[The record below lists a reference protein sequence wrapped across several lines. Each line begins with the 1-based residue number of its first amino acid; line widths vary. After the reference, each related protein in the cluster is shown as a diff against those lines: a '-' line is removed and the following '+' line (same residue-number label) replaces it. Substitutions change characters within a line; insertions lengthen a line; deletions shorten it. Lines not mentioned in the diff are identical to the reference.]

1 MSSGDGEATADKFG
15 LSGAVI
21 ERTVEKAEMDP
32 EELLGTLEILHAEL
46 IGRHSNL
53 EREREYVTVDGV
65 RAYRVNEAVWDEFLG
80 EFDFEAPTESAVRY
94 AHTEQ
99 AKLLFASSV
108 RGDDNF
114 DSDEEGVIIGIDTA
128 EQF

>member
-1 MSSGDGEATADKFG
+1 MSPSDAESTPDKFG
-15 LSGAVI
+15 LDGAVI
-21 ERTVEKAEMDP
+21 ERTAEKAEMDASR
-32 EELLGTLEILHAEL
+32 LFGTLEILHAEL

-65 RAYRVNEAVWDEFLG
+65 RAYRVDEAVWDEFLA
-80 EFDFEAPTESAVRY
+80 EFDIDDTEAAAVRY

-99 AKLLFASSV
+99 AKLLFAKSV
-108 RGDDNF
+108 SG
-114 DSDEEGVIIGIDTA
+114 SDTFGAGEEGVVIGIDTA

>member
-1 MSSGDGEATADKFG
+1 MTAESVPDKFG
-15 LSGAVI
+15 LDGAII
-21 ERTVEKAEMDP
+21 ERTAAKAEIDP

-53 EREREYVTVDGV
+53 ERERTYVTVDGV
-65 RAYRVNEAVWDEFLG
+65 RAYRVEKAVWDGFL
-80 EFDFEAPTESAVRY
+80 EAFDIQGTEAAAVRY

-99 AKLLFASSV
+99 AKLLFAKDVSG
-108 RGDDNF
+108 RDNF
-114 DSDEEGVIIGIDTA
+114 GSGEEGVVIGIDTA

>member
-1 MSSGDGEATADKFG
+1 MTASDSESTADRFG

-21 ERTVEKAEMDP
+21 ERTAGKAEMDP
-32 EELLGTLEILHAEL
+32 EELLGTLEIIHAEL

-65 RAYRVNEAVWDEFLG
+65 RAYRVDEAVWDEFLG
-80 EFDFEAPTESAVRY
+80 EFDFEGPAESATRY

-99 AKLLFASSV
+99 AKLMFAASV
-108 RGDDNF
+108 EGDDNF
-114 DSDEEGVIIGIDTA
+114 DSDEEGVVIGIDTA